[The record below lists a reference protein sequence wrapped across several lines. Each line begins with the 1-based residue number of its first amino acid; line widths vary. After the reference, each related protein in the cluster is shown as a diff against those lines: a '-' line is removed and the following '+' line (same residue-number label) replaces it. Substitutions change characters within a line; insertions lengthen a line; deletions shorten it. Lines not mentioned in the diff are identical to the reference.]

1 MSDCGEEKAAIEEED
16 GIPTNQPPSRKET
29 RLRERACLLS
39 ESYSDVIIRARA
51 DGGSTA
57 DPGGPGAHYL
67 GSAIRRPLQ
76 FPGNAKEGDLTSA

>member
-51 DGGSTA
+51 E
-57 DPGGPGAHYL
+57 GAPPIPEAPARTI
-67 GSAIRRPLQ
+67 SALLYAGRFSFQGTPR
-76 FPGNAKEGDLTSA
+76 KVT